1 VLAAATLS
9 SIQTDRTEQKMKNNI
24 RLLISA
30 GLLALPVL
38 IFMLV
43 SVSLVQLH
51 SSTQSMA
58 RLVEVTNLK
67 TAAANDM
74 RDAIRLLNN
83 SLDIMRLTDNP
94 GERDEEYQE
103 FMRHEGKYWAA
114 RERLISLGM
123 DATEHDIHQELTR
136 LTREAQP
143 YNDDLSESLQGIA
156 PADELAS
163 TLAMAGQH
171 RNDILEQLD
180 RLVALEQEN
189 SRALLSTN
197 QKHYRGTR
205 KLLFTLVGIA
215 LVFCIMVGRIVIQR
229 VSAKNRKQHYEASR
243 DTLTGLIN
251 RRGFEKRVKRAI
263 QQARTQ
269 SVTHTLLYLDLDQFR
284 LVNETYGHQAGDQ
297 LLQQLGQL
305 LLSSVR
311 QRDTLSRL
319 GADEFGMLLE
329 NCPLERAIQI
339 ANNLLSA
346 VDGFQF
352 TWGDSSFTP
361 GINIGMVTI
370 NRNTANL
377 EKIMNAAD
385 SACYLAKQSDKSQL
399 QIAHLGDPDLQ
410 EQHSQLHWASRLST
424 ALKQDCFTLYFQPIN
439 VCDGKPRHDKH
450 IEILLRMIDDDGLT
464 ITPAVFLPAIEKHQ
478 LGADIDRWVIRNA
491 LAWLAQENT
500 CNHWPIRITIN
511 LSNQSLTDPTMLK
524 YIIDQKNEN
533 GINPQQ
539 VCFEITELAAITNIA
554 TATSFMLTL
563 RGCGFRFSL
572 DDFGSNLS
580 SFVYLKK
587 LPVDY
592 IKIDGTYTRD
602 IMTDP
607 IDRALVKSINKMGH
621 LLGKETIAE
630 GVETMDVA
638 DELKRIG
645 IDYIAGYAYTQ
656 PRPLEDFSRVM
667 GPRLMVVSS

>member
-1 VLAAATLS
+1 
-9 SIQTDRTEQKMKNNI
+9 MKNNT
-24 RLLISA
+24 RLLIST

-38 IFMLV
+38 IFTLV
-43 SVSLVQLH
+43 SISLVQLY
-51 SSTQSMA
+51 SSTQSLA

-94 GERDEEYQE
+94 GERDEEYRE

-114 RERLISLGM
+114 RERLISLGL
-123 DATEHDIHQELTR
+123 DATEYDIHQELTK
-136 LTREAQP
+136 LTQAAQP
-143 YNDDLSESLQGIA
+143 YNNDISESLLKTTPTA
-156 PADELAS
+156 ELAA
-163 TLAMAGQH
+163 TLAIAEQH
-171 RNDILEQLD
+171 QNEILEQLD
-180 RLVALEQEN
+180 KLVVLEQEN
-189 SRALLSTN
+189 SRVVVSTN
-197 QKHYRGTR
+197 QQHYQGTR
-205 KLLFTLVGIA
+205 KLLLTLVGIA
-215 LVFCIMVGRIVIQR
+215 LVFCILVARIVIQR
-229 VSAKNRKQHYEASR
+229 VSAKNQKLNYEASH

-251 RRGFEKRVKRAI
+251 RRGFEKRVSRSI

-284 LVNETYGHQAGDQ
+284 LINETYGHKVGDQ

-329 NCPLERAIQI
+329 NCPLDKAVQI

-346 VDGFQF
+346 VEGFQF
-352 TWGDSSFTP
+352 TWGDNTFTP
-361 GINIGMVTI
+361 GISIGMVTI
-370 NRNTANL
+370 NRNTSSL
-377 EKIMNAAD
+377 EKVMNAAD
-385 SACYLAKQSDKSQL
+385 SACYMAKQSDNKQL

-410 EQHSQLHWASRLST
+410 EQHSQLQWASRLST
-424 ALKQDCFTLYFQPIN
+424 ALEQDHFTLYFQPIN
-439 VCDGKPRHDKH
+439 TCAGKPQHDKH
-450 IEILLRMIDDDGLT
+450 IEILLRMIDADGLAV
-464 ITPAVFLPAIEKHQ
+464 TPAVFLPAGEKHQ
-478 LGADIDRWVIRNA
+478 LAADIDRWVIRNA
-491 LAWLAQENT
+491 LAWLAQENA

-511 LSNQSLTDPTMLK
+511 LSGQSMTDPTMLK

-533 GINPQQ
+533 RVNPEQ
-539 VCFEITELAAITNIA
+539 VCFEITESAAITNIA
-554 TATSFMLTL
+554 SATSFMLTL

-572 DDFGSNLS
+572 DDFGSTLS

-592 IKIDGTYTRD
+592 LKIDGTFTRD

-607 IDRALVKSINKMGH
+607 IDRALVKSINIMGH
-621 LLGKETIAE
+621 LLGKQTIAE
-630 GVETMDVA
+630 GVETTDVA
-638 DELKRIG
+638 DELKRMG

-656 PRPLEDFSRVM
+656 PQPLEDFSRVM
-667 GPRLMVVSS
+667 GPRLMVVT